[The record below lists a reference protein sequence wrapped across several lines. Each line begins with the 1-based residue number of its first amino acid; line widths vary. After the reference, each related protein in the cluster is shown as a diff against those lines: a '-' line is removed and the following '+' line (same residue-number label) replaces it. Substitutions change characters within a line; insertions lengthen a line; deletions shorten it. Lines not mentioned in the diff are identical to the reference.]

1 MSLCWRRLH
10 GLSAFLLLF
19 GIVLGLVR
27 FDLVHAAIQI
37 GSAGNFGAHGMTDT
51 SHSPGA
57 TCRFAPPLA
66 WSLGETWLQ
75 VRPPVMFARDATDRF
90 DEQLVGWRAVI
101 LTLDPASG
109 GWLPIAEGKT
119 QRAVATE
126 DLAALFD
133 SRGLETEFF
142 LPYGSYLVTAELFWY
157 ERMGA
162 GEEPRLAGQAVY
174 QVEHYA
180 IAVRDRGR
188 THLLDVAGRCQLES

>member
-1 MSLCWRRLH
+1 MSLPQRCFLALIVCALIS
-10 GLSAFLLLF
+10 GLA
-19 GIVLGLVR
+19 GGLIR
-27 FDLVHAAIQI
+27 SSPARAAIEI
-37 GSAGNFGAHGMTDT
+37 ASAGNFGAHGMTDT

-66 WSLGETWLQ
+66 WSLGETWVQ
-75 VRPPVMFARDATDRF
+75 VRPPVMFARDTTERF

-101 LTLDPASG
+101 LSLDPASG
-109 GWLPIAEGKT
+109 GWQPIAEGET

-133 SRGLETEFF
+133 SRGPETEFF
-142 LPYGSYLVTAELFWY
+142 LPYGAYLVTAELFWY

-162 GEEPRLAGQAVY
+162 GEEPRLAGQAGY

-180 IAVRDRGR
+180 IAVRDRGG
-188 THLLDVAGRCQLES
+188 THLLDVGARCQLEA